1 MEGIENIKTCI
12 GFVLDLTDDVQKSLA
27 DGKFNIK
34 DSILFVDNIPQLP
47 KAVRAA
53 SKFWA
58 EFQDLDEA
66 EKTEIENFVIQ
77 RLNCS
82 SEKAKKIIV
91 QAFVVAIA
99 VADTVVETIEM
110 VKTIKAA

>member
-1 MEGIENIKTCI
+1 MTGIENIKTCI
-12 GFVLDLTDDVQKSLA
+12 GFVLDLTDDAKKA
-27 DGKFNIK
+27 MEDGKFTLR
-34 DSILFVDNIPQLP
+34 DSVLFVDNIPQVP

-53 SKFWA
+53 AKFWT

-91 QAFVVAIA
+91 QSFVVAISI
-99 VADTVVETIEM
+99 ADTVIEGIEL